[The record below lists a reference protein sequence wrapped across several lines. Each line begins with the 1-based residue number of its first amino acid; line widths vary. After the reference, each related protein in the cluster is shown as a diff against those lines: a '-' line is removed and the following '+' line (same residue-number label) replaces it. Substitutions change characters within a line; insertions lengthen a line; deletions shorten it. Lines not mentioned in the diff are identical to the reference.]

1 MSTSHD
7 TATEKKVSQLKKYS
21 LAAGERSQ
29 AVKVEAILF
38 FGRRSVSGAEA
49 SSSGCAMT

>member
-1 MSTSHD
+1 MSACAHKTPGEHKPLHSCGK
-7 TATEKKVSQLKKYS
+7 KKVSQLKKYS

-38 FGRRSVSGAEA
+38 LGEGIDLAY
-49 SSSGCAMT
+49 